1 METLNNGD
9 EKDTIIN
16 STQKTKNIPGEIIEA
31 GVYQGGS
38 ALYIYDNMGDD
49 KKLFLCDTFEGLK
62 DSTEDDDCWL
72 KNGNYAADFD
82 MVQDLFP
89 NKERVK
95 LIKGYFPNS
104 ATEEM
109 KELNFS
115 FVHLDVDT
123 YTSTFNSLEFVYP
136 RMSKGGIIMSH
147 DYNIIPAVTKAIDE
161 FFSDKP
167 EAITTPTGTQMLVE
181 KL

>member
-9 EKDTIIN
+9 EVETIIT
-16 STQKTKNIPGEIIEA
+16 SVIKTKPIPGEIIEI

-38 ALYIYDNMGDD
+38 AKTIYDNMGDD

-62 DSTEDDDCWL
+62 DSTEDGECWF
-72 KNGNYAADFD
+72 KNGDYTADFD
-82 MVQDLFP
+82 MVQESFP
-89 NKERVK
+89 DKKRVK
-95 LIKGYFPNS
+95 LIKGYFPDS
-104 ATEEM
+104 ATEEI
-109 KELNFS
+109 KKLNFS
-115 FVHLDVDT
+115 FAHLDVDT

-147 DYNIIPAVTKAIDE
+147 DYTSIPAVTRAINE

-167 EAITTPTGTQMLVE
+167 EVITTPTRTQMLIE